1 MRSGDWS
8 SDVCSS
14 DLHSVLNSLRGAF
27 VWNFAHYFIFASAAA
42 VGAGIAVLVDH
53 ITHHSEI
60 SRALAN
66 MAVAAPV
73 AVYLLAV
80 WFCHDRPSGSH
91 AKWQLPLFAALVLL
105 TPFFSWGTPIV
116 ALLLTICLV
125 IRIREDAN

>member
-80 WFCHDRPSGSH
+80 WFCHYRRSGERRVGEECCSTCSFRWARSH
-91 AKWQLPLFAALVLL
+91 
-105 TPFFSWGTPIV
+105 
-116 ALLLTICLV
+116 
-125 IRIREDAN
+125 

>member
-1 MRSGDWS
+1 MIRRPPRSTRTYPLLHHTTLCRSIYFGERF
-8 SDVCSS
+8 
-14 DLHSVLNSLRGAF
+14 HSVLNSLRGAF
-27 VWNFAHYFIFASAAA
+27 VCNFAHYFIFASAAA

-80 WFCHDRPSGSH
+80 WFCHDRPSGRDRKS
-91 AKWQLPLFAALVLL
+91 V
-105 TPFFSWGTPIV
+105 V
-116 ALLLTICLV
+116 
-125 IRIREDAN
+125 